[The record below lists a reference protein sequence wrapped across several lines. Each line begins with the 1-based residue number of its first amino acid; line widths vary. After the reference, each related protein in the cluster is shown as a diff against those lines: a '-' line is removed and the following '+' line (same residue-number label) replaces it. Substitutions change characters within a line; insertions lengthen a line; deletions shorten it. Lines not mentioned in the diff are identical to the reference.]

1 MNQPSNHPW
10 NCDCQ
15 YCRLARGMRFIDG
28 RWYEEGCGPPLPK
41 RFRVAGTGEGQSPL
55 TWSMLIWGR
64 NGQGT
69 TCTSDSAEEAVNDLL
84 NPSAPD
90 VDLAIREDGYY

>member
-41 RFRVAGTGEGQSPL
+41 RFRVAGTGSITFNLVYAYMGQK
-55 TWSMLIWGR
+55 WSGNYLHF
-64 NGQGT
+64 
-69 TCTSDSAEEAVNDLL
+69 
-84 NPSAPD
+84 
-90 VDLAIREDGYY
+90 